1 MLVVTFEPPNIFND
15 LLKTLKSN
23 AQHHPPFPTQ
33 MNKEREMGRE
43 RQWVQTD
50 KPNKSR
56 QVNPL
61 TP

>member
-1 MLVVTFEPPNIFND
+1 MLVVTLEPPNIFND

-43 RQWVQTD
+43 RERESEYKQTNQISQD
-50 KPNKSR
+50 K
-56 QVNPL
+56 
-61 TP
+61 

>member
-1 MLVVTFEPPNIFND
+1 MLVVTLEPPNIFNY

-43 RQWVQTD
+43 RESEYKQTNQISQD
-50 KPNKSR
+50 K
-56 QVNPL
+56 
-61 TP
+61 